1 MLIGVDRHTRRAI
14 ARINNLDKLTQSGV
28 EYAAYTSG
36 KQLVKATS
44 AEILRK
50 PKGGRTYIRRDRLGR
65 RRRHV
70 ASAPG
75 ESIANRT
82 GATRRSL
89 SFKVSPR
96 QLEFGY
102 GVDKNDAPAY
112 AEFPEFGTRKIEPR
126 PSLQIGIRSQRRNM
140 MNNFERE
147 IGKRLEGRGGVVL

>member
-1 MLIGVDRHTRRAI
+1 MSVRIDPRSKKAVFIIRNMNRLTREGVQFA
-14 ARINNLDKLTQSGV
+14 G
-28 EYAAYTSG
+28 YTSG
-36 KQLVKATS
+36 KGLVKATS

-50 PKGGRTYIRRDRLGR
+50 PKGGKTYVTRTRSGR

-89 SFKVSPR
+89 SFKVNTS

-102 GVDKNDAPAY
+102 GVTRNDAPDY
-112 AEFPEFGTRKIEPR
+112 AEFPELGTRKMAPR
-126 PSLQIGIRSQRRNM
+126 PSLQLGIKGERRNM
-140 MNNFERE
+140 QNNFDRE
-147 IGKRLEGRGGVVL
+147 IGKRMGIRL